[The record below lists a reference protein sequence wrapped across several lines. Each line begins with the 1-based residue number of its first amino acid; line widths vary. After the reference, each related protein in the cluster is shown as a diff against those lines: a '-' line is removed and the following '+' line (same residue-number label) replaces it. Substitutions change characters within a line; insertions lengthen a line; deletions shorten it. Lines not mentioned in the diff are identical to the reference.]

1 MGRSGTG
8 KSVTLKLLMG
18 LLKPDAG
25 RIYVNDREVA
35 ELNSRELVEVRKTM
49 GFLFQYSALFDSL
62 SVAENVA
69 FPLRRHTR
77 MAEEEIQASVRERL
91 AEVGLENEL
100 DKMPLD
106 LSGGMRKR
114 VGLAR
119 ALALKPSILLVDEP
133 SSGLDPI
140 TTREIDKLLMDLK
153 AASQTT
159 MVVVTHNVP
168 SARRI
173 GDKLVVLHEGHIVM
187 QGTAEELDKSKHEVV
202 QAVHENRGG
211 RLTMA
216 SSEKSAMGAF
226 VIGGFLLFAVGLFLI
241 GDRRMLFSDSA
252 RILFGIRPGEQPRGW
267 SDGAGCGHERRR
279 GAGSPG
285 ADRHRKE
292 SFASSSPSSKNST
305 RLSAP
310 ILLQAFKRMAFW
322 ATNTCWSVQGATCRV
337 RRRKGAHFPAEN
349 PSRSVIFWRKYAR
362 RSAPLT

>member
-1 MGRSGTG
+1 MAPRPGPVSLPVLAIRFENVSKSFDGRRVLDNVSFDVPQGTACCIMGRSGTG

-18 LLKPDAG
+18 LLKPDSG
-25 RIYVNDREVA
+25 RIHVNDT
-35 ELNSRELVEVRKTM
+35 ELSALDSRELVEIRKTM

-77 MAEEEIQASVRERL
+77 MTEAEIQASVRERL

-140 TTREIDKLLMDLK
+140 TTLEIDHLLMNLK
-153 AASQTT
+153 TANQTT

-173 GDKLVVLHEGHIVM
+173 GDNLVVLHKGHIVM
-187 QGTAEELDKSKHEVV
+187 QGEAEELDKSKNEVV
-202 QAVHENRGG
+202 KQFMESAEG
-211 RLTMA
+211 RLTH
-216 SSEKSAMGAF
+216 G
-226 VIGGFLLFAVGLFLI
+226 VI
-241 GDRRMLFSDSA
+241 
-252 RILFGIRPGEQPRGW
+252 
-267 SDGAGCGHERRR
+267 
-279 GAGSPG
+279 
-285 ADRHRKE
+285 
-292 SFASSSPSSKNST
+292 
-305 RLSAP
+305 
-310 ILLQAFKRMAFW
+310 
-322 ATNTCWSVQGATCRV
+322 
-337 RRRKGAHFPAEN
+337 
-349 PSRSVIFWRKYAR
+349 
-362 RSAPLT
+362 